1 MKILITGV
9 SSGIGQGLLNY
20 YLANGHEVYGISRRI
35 VTNSSANFHFSSL
48 DLSKIDLISPTII
61 QLLNGIDSLDL
72 VILNAGS
79 LTPFGDI
86 KTTSLEILN
95 ENMQI
100 NVWVNKLIIDTLL
113 SNINNVKQIVGIS
126 SSASQSGNRGW
137 NGYALSKATLNM
149 LMSLYSSEVSATHFS
164 AIAPGLVDTDMQD
177 YLDQLPTNDDYPV
190 LQYLQEAR
198 GTVNMP
204 VPDVAAPMLDK
215 AFQHV
220 LSLPSGQY
228 LDVRNLPEKTP

>member
-20 YLANGHEVYGISRRI
+20 YLANGHEVYGISRRM
-35 VTNSSANFHFSSL
+35 VTNTSANFHFSSL
-48 DLSKIDLISPTII
+48 DLSQTDSISPVII
-61 QLLNGIDSLDL
+61 QLLNGINSLDL

-86 KTTSLEILN
+86 QTTSLEILN
-95 ENMQI
+95 ESMQI
-100 NVWVNKLIIDTLL
+100 NVWANKLIIDTLL
-113 SNINNVKQIVGIS
+113 CNINHVKQIVGIS
-126 SSASQSGNRGW
+126 SSASQPVNRGW

-149 LMSLYSSEVSATHFS
+149 LMSLYSVEVSGTHFS

-177 YLDQLPTNDDYPV
+177 YLGQLPTNDDYPV
-190 LQYLQEAR
+190 LQYLREAK
-198 GTVNMP
+198 GTENMP
-204 VPDVAAPMLDK
+204 TQDTAAPMLDK

-228 LDVRNLPEKTP
+228 LDIRNLP